1 MLNNNG
7 IVRIGTTNHKIGISE
22 RRISMK
28 ISLLEPIGI
37 DAALMEELSAPL
49 KKMGHEFVYYTDKT
63 TDPEELYR
71 RACGSEIV
79 MIANNPLPDSVIE
92 RCEGLKMLDV
102 AFTGIDHVGQ
112 RACAEKGVMICNAAG
127 YSNEPVAELA
137 VGMAINMLRKI
148 NACDRVVREGKT
160 MASAGLMGTELGTK
174 TVGII
179 GTGRIGVMAAR
190 LFRAFGCRVLG
201 YSRTEKEDAKAAG
214 IEYTTLEGL
223 IKESDIISLHIPSTA
238 ETKGFFGKEQIA
250 LMKRS
255 AILIN
260 CARGAVVDNAALAE
274 ALNNE
279 EIAGAAIDVFDMEP
293 PIPADYPLLNA
304 KNTLL
309 TPHVAFASKESMVRR
324 AHIVFDNL
332 YAYLEGK
339 PINVVG
345 TLRG

>member
-1 MLNNNG
+1 
-7 IVRIGTTNHKIGISE
+7 
-22 RRISMK
+22 MK

-37 DAALMEELSAPL
+37 DGSLMEELAAPL
-49 KKMGHEFVYYTDKT
+49 KAQGHEFVYYDSKT
-63 TDPEELYR
+63 TDAGELYE
-71 RACGSEIV
+71 RAKDSEIV

-92 RCEGLKMLDV
+92 KCGKLEMLDV

-112 RACAEKGVMICNAAG
+112 KACRDKGVVICNAAG
-127 YSNEPVAELA
+127 YSNETVSELA
-137 VGMAINMLRKI
+137 VGMAINVLRKI
-148 NACDRVVREGKT
+148 NQGDKTVREGGT

-179 GTGRIGVMAAR
+179 GTGRIGVMTAK
-190 LFRAFGCRVLG
+190 LFKAFGCKVLG
-201 YSRTEKEDAKAAG
+201 YSRTKKPEAEAEG
-214 IEYTTLEGL
+214 IIYEELDEL
-223 IKESDIISLHIPSTA
+223 LAHSDIVSLHIPSTA
-238 ETKGFFGKEQIA
+238 GTKGFLSKEKIA
-250 LMKRS
+250 LMKKS

-274 ALNNE
+274 ALNAG

-324 AHIVFDNL
+324 ARIVFDNL

-339 PINVVG
+339 PINVVKI
-345 TLRG
+345 